1 MVSTVPVTGSIVLP
15 DGSAFDGGTLYFTLS
30 GPDTED
36 DVAVAG
42 EYVTGLAGTDIPAG
56 FEVWRNSAGARGTS
70 YQIKVLARVTL
81 ANGDIVRR
89 PYIIGYGY
97 VGDAASYTIADV
109 LAGYG
114 SYTPASG
121 RDALVQ
127 RIADGWVPAN
137 GMIVFGGELAY
148 VGVTGSTEIDD
159 LPGLEPAGAIRPEHW
174 KDNTTPGTTPMV
186 VDAINPAL
194 AYAAANGI
202 GEVLWQGTY
211 KLEASITMTAGTF
224 LRGDS
229 REDAKGVRTDD
240 YGSTI
245 VTNGVIGGIENIWL
259 AHGTYTAQL
268 DPAVVTALDYR
279 LTDGTA
285 HIDLTNC
292 SRFTVRNCRLHRMPY
307 GIKLDNCRNVTIEDT
322 ETAGT
327 WHPTITA
334 LQEGIAAVWA
344 GGAETNYNQILRVFS
359 NRHVGSVG
367 PQVDTE
373 YTDGVSTKT
382 RAAEEGNFGPKHQ
395 WLINNCEMMI
405 AHGNYL
411 NRASSCLVKVDLTQS
426 WPCYA
431 LTWAFNIFDAGS
443 SDVDDGDN
451 AQVLIADRI
460 ENRQIRQLNISAN
473 QFILGSKAVHGL
485 YIKTR
490 SEAPTEPT
498 TNACNVT
505 GNQFLGGIG
514 CPALFMGVAGL
525 NITGN
530 TLTGYNWLDFGD
542 GLPYGTGEGEYEY
555 QPLYAAGIFIGDDCS
570 FVVIDGNTIGG
581 GSTNFANAAAKGFW
595 GIYLEDP
602 DDETIVI
609 GTNVFGH
616 LNDAGVRC
624 NTTFNRM
631 IETVNGWYRR
641 TYDGYMECWGRAT
654 LAYAN
659 ASYLTKTIT
668 WPKAFVSGEVP
679 ILTWTPDWD
688 DLDAVSMATRVCGPQ
703 NGTVNN
709 VAGVARLAR
718 VNGQTNWA
726 DPTSIDFSW
735 RATGRWR
742 AAV

>member
-1 MVSTVPVTGSIVLP
+1 MVSTVPITGSIVLP

-42 EYVTGLAGTDIPAG
+42 EYVTGLTGTDIPAG
-56 FEVWRNSAGARGTS
+56 FEVWRNSAGSRGTS

-81 ANGDIVRR
+81 ANGQIVRR
-89 PYIIGYGY
+89 PYVIGYGF
-97 VGDAASYTIADV
+97 VGEAETYTIAEV

-127 RIADGWVPAN
+127 RIADGWVPPAN
-137 GMIVFGGELAY
+137 QVVFGGELAY
-148 VGVTGSTEIDD
+148 IGVTGSTWIPDA
-159 LPGLEPAGAIRPEHW
+159 PGLEPAGAVRPEHW
-174 KDNTTPGTTPMV
+174 KDNTTPGVTPMV
-186 VDAINPAL
+186 VDAINPAM
-194 AYAAANGI
+194 AYAGAKGI
-202 GEVLWQGTY
+202 GEVLWYRTY
-211 KLEASITMTAGTF
+211 FLEDSIVCSAGTF

-229 REDAKGVRTDD
+229 REDAKGIRTGD
-240 YGSTI
+240 YGSSFI
-245 VTNGVIGGIENIWL
+245 GNGVIGGIENIWIV
-259 AHGTYTAQL
+259 HGTYTAQL
-268 DPAVVTALDYR
+268 NPAVVTALDNR

-307 GIKLDNCRNVTIEDT
+307 CIKLDNCRNVTIEDT

-327 WHPTITA
+327 WHPTIA
-334 LQEGIAAVWA
+334 DLQETVAAVWA
-344 GGAETNYNQILRVFS
+344 GGAETNYNQILRVFN

-367 PQVDTE
+367 PQVDTD
-373 YTDGVSTKT
+373 YSDGVSTKT

-395 WLINNCEMMI
+395 WLINNCEMMT

-411 NRASSCLVKVDLTQS
+411 NRASSSLVKVELTQA

-451 AQVLIADRI
+451 AQVAITDRV
-460 ENRQIRQLNISAN
+460 ENRQVRQINISAN

-485 YIKTR
+485 LITGR
-490 SEAPTEPT
+490 DGAPTEPV
-498 TNACNVT
+498 AYGVNVT
-505 GNQFLGGIG
+505 GNHFLGGIG
-514 CPALFMGVAGL
+514 CPVRLEGIVGFTV
-525 NITGN
+525 TGN
-530 TLTGYNWLDFGD
+530 TINGYNWLDFGD
-542 GLPYGTGEGEYEY
+542 GAPYGTGVGEYEY
-555 QPLYAAGIFIGDDCS
+555 NPLYAAGIFIGQYCGTG
-570 FVVIDGNTIGG
+570 VITGNTIGG

-595 GIYLEDP
+595 GIYLENP

-609 GTNVFGH
+609 GSNVYGY
-616 LNDAGVRC
+616 LNDYGVHC

-631 IETVNGWYRR
+631 ISTANGWYRR
-641 TYDGYMECWGRAT
+641 TYDGYMECWGTGT

-659 ASYLTKTIT
+659 ATYLTKTVS
-668 WPKAFVSGEVP
+668 WPRQFVSGEVP
-679 ILTWTPDWD
+679 VFLWQPEWS
-688 DLDAVSMATRVCGPQ
+688 DLDAYGMAAKVCGPS

-726 DPTSIDFSW
+726 DPTSIDFCW
-735 RATGRWR
+735 RAEGRWR